1 MTNKTGIYFAFWE
14 RNWSADYCAYIEKTK
29 RLGFDTL
36 ELGAGALADMTQSEL
51 KRIADTAKS
60 AEMDLTY

>member
-14 RNWSADYCAYIEKTK
+14 RNWNADYCAYIEKAK

-36 ELGAGALADMTQSEL
+36 ELGAGAQKWTGAN
-51 KRIADTAKS
+51 
-60 AEMDLTY
+60 